1 MNTKLLIP
9 LCAAVALLAGCKDRS
24 HDATKADEPAATPD
38 ATATPAPPPADTAPA
53 DTAPADTAPSNPPPA
68 DTQPANPPPSGG
80 G

>member
-24 HDATKADEPAATPD
+24 HDATKADEPAAAPSTP
-38 ATATPAPPPADTAPA
+38 TTPAAPPPADAAPA
-53 DTAPADTAPSNPPPA
+53 DTAPANPPPA